1 MEDEDMKPACTAKLD
16 VMLFAFGPGLELYA
30 LFGCLEMEKKIQ

>member
-1 MEDEDMKPACTAKLD
+1 MKPACTAKLD

>member
-16 VMLFAFGPGLELYA
+16 VMLFAFGPGLELRKFLVCY
-30 LFGCLEMEKKIQ
+30 